1 MPRTG
6 VSVPPEAIRIED
18 EVWQDA
24 FARREPSPRAARRLR
39 ALEGGLAADAPL
51 SIDTPLPGA
60 PREALP
66 EPRPAPASR
75 PVRRRAPA
83 ARPARPVAAS
93 ASPQRA
99 EIDSPQRPRPRAVAA
114 PEGSIAPAAESIARP
129 EGPSLVGAGVP
140 GRRTVTIRG
149 RGAERNL
156 PLPGSSRRRPPRRR
170 YERAG
175 FKPDR
180 VAMWA
185 VLLGLLLVLVAV
197 ASAHG

>member
-1 MPRTG
+1 MPRPR

-18 EVWQDA
+18 EVWEEA
-24 FARREPSPRAARRLR
+24 FARREPSESRAARRLT
-39 ALEGGLAADAPL
+39 ALEGGLAETAP
-51 SIDTPLPGA
+51 
-60 PREALP
+60 PR
-66 EPRPAPASR
+66 RPAR
-75 PVRRRAPA
+75 P

-93 ASPQRA
+93 R
-99 EIDSPQRPRPRAVAA
+99 
-114 PEGSIAPAAESIARP
+114 PEGTARLQSARITEEPLPARAIAPAAPAGAPAQDRRP
-129 EGPSLVGAGVP
+129 GPGAGVA

-156 PLPGSSRRRPPRRR
+156 PWPDASSRRRPPRRA

-185 VLLGLLLVLVAV
+185 VFLGMLLVLVAV
-197 ASAHG
+197 LSAHG

>member
-1 MPRTG
+1 MPRPR

-18 EVWQDA
+18 EVWEEA
-24 FARREPSPRAARRLR
+24 FARREPSESRAARRLT
-39 ALEGGLAADAPL
+39 ALEGGLAETAP
-51 SIDTPLPGA
+51 
-60 PREALP
+60 PR
-66 EPRPAPASR
+66 RPAR
-75 PVRRRAPA
+75 P

-93 ASPQRA
+93 R
-99 EIDSPQRPRPRAVAA
+99 
-114 PEGSIAPAAESIARP
+114 PEGTARLQSARIAEEPLPARAIAPAAPAA
-129 EGPSLVGAGVP
+129 GPAGPAGAPTPDRSPGAGVA

-156 PLPGSSRRRPPRRR
+156 PWPDASSRRRPPRRA

-185 VLLGLLLVLVAV
+185 VFLGMLLVLVAV
-197 ASAHG
+197 LSAHG